1 MLSKIE
7 PSLFGWILISLTNL
21 SVVIDDLFQVKSLRS
36 SDSVKI
42 QGVMDC
48 PPPLK
53 PPMLNNLGFLRVVR
67 ECVLMYLYLYKD
79 KVEQDG
85 MEIFLIH
92 YFIKVSILRKLF
104 KGSVSY
110 K

>member
-1 MLSKIE
+1 
-7 PSLFGWILISLTNL
+7 
-21 SVVIDDLFQVKSLRS
+21 
-36 SDSVKI
+36 
-42 QGVMDC
+42 
-48 PPPLK
+48 
-53 PPMLNNLGFLRVVR
+53 MLNNLGFLRVVR